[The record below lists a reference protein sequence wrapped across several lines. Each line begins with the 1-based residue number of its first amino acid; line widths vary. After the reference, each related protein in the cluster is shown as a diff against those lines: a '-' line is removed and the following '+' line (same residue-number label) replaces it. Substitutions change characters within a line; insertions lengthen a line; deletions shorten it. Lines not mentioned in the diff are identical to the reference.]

1 MCVRVSK
8 VAPPFKVAE
17 FDILYGKGIS
27 REGEIVEIGVTLG
40 IIEKSG
46 SWFSYD
52 GNRIG
57 QGKENVCKFL
67 GENPE
72 MREEIVSKIMQN
84 YEKVSESLSFNTKEI
99 GDDDDD
105 DDIDSF
111 DFGGES
117 EE

>member
-1 MCVRVSK
+1 
-8 VAPPFKVAE
+8 
-17 FDILYGKGIS
+17 
-27 REGEIVEIGVTLG
+27 
-40 IIEKSG
+40 
-46 SWFSYD
+46 
-52 GNRIG
+52 
-57 QGKENVCKFL
+57 
-67 GENPE
+67 